1 MLTQTKARSGALQ
14 GGRVVFLP
22 LSAIRPNPAQ
32 PRTVFD
38 AQGLQ
43 ELAAS
48 IRQYGVLQPLTVR
61 KKAGFFELV
70 AGERR
75 LRAAGLAGLCEVP
88 CLLVSVDDQDAGLLA
103 LVENLQRRDLD
114 YLEQAEG
121 LQRLMQEYHLTQE
134 QAARRLGK
142 SQPAVANKLRLLRL
156 SSPVRAALRA
166 SGLSERHARALLR
179 LEDETAQL
187 RAIRLIAEN
196 DWTVARTERYVDEQ
210 LSAAKGKARLSRF
223 VLRDM
228 RLFLNGINHQLD
240 LIRAAGLNPQT
251 RRSVLGCRVVL
262 FLFRAKC
269 MSEKVGSCVFPSKQS
284 KNTTNFRILLIFFNF
299 LLKKPNFVL

>member
-22 LSAIRPNPAQ
+22 LSSIRPNPAQ

-251 RRSVLGCRVVL
+251 EQEETERELVLTIRIPKS
-262 FLFRAKC
+262 A
-269 MSEKVGSCVFPSKQS
+269 CV
-284 KNTTNFRILLIFFNF
+284 R
-299 LLKKPNFVL
+299 